1 MPDVSTQILDT
12 ANRLFAER
20 GYDATSL
27 QVIADEVGIR
37 KPSLLYH
44 FPSKDELRLAVL
56 GRLMQHWNEVLP
68 RLLEVATTGE
78 DRFESLVGEVIG
90 FFREDPMRA
99 RLLYREILDRPEEL
113 GEQLREFLSPW
124 ISLLA
129 TYIRSGQKTGLLRQD
144 VDPEAFI
151 VATIQMI
158 VGGLATGSVFGGLVA
173 EEDAPNR
180 IITEIARMARASLF
194 THPE

>member
-1 MPDVSTQILDT
+1 MPDVSKQILDT
-12 ANRLFAER
+12 ANRLFAQR

-27 QVIADEVGIR
+27 QTIADEVGIR

-44 FPSKDELRLAVL
+44 YPSKDELRIAVL
-56 GRLMQHWNEVLP
+56 SRLMQHWNEVLP

-78 DRFESLVGEVIG
+78 DRFESLVGEVIE
-90 FFREDPMRA
+90 FFKEDPMRA
-99 RLLYREILDRPEEL
+99 RLLYREILDRPTEL
-113 GEQLREFLSPW
+113 GEQLREFLTPW
-124 ISLLA
+124 ITLLA
-129 TYIRSGQKTGLLRQD
+129 TYIRSGQNSGQLRKD

-158 VGGLATGSVFGGLVA
+158 VGGLATGSVFGLLVA
-173 EEDAPNR
+173 AEDAQER

-194 THPE
+194 KNPE